1 MLEKRP
7 LLYNPS
13 PILQLILFFAIIVIS
28 LLISLFLGLLI
39 GLPFFGIEMVG
50 NLAGGADVGIA
61 DNLNILKY
69 LQIVNQLGVFVFPAL
84 AFAFLVNRN
93 VPEYLSLD
101 RRPKL
106 FPILAGISLIFM
118 VLPFLHFLA
127 EINEMIRLPG
137 FLSGF
142 EQWMKDSEVRAT
154 ELTEAFINVKTYP
167 GFILNILMIAILPA
181 IGEEFL
187 FRGVLLRIFRDLF
200 RNVHIAIIVSAILF
214 SALHLQFY
222 GFLPRFF
229 LGVALGYIF
238 IWSGSL
244 WLPIIIHFFNNALA
258 VVVIFYL
265 NLSGRNTSID
275 EIGSSQNYFVIVLSA
290 VLVILLMLF
299 IYSYEKKQS
308 QA

>member
-1 MLEKRP
+1 MLEKHP

-13 PILQLILFFAIIVIS
+13 PILQLILFFAIIVVS

-39 GLPFFGIEMVG
+39 GLPFFGIEMVV
-50 NLAGGADVGIA
+50 NVAGGVDVGIS

-101 RRPKL
+101 RSPKL

-127 EINEMIRLPG
+127 EINEMVRLPG

-200 RNVHIAIIVSAILF
+200 RKASISSDCISEL
-214 SALHLQFY
+214 
-222 GFLPRFF
+222 
-229 LGVALGYIF
+229 
-238 IWSGSL
+238 
-244 WLPIIIHFFNNALA
+244 
-258 VVVIFYL
+258 L
-265 NLSGRNTSID
+265 NLSVKSRNNS
-275 EIGSSQNYFVIVLSA
+275 
-290 VLVILLMLF
+290 F
-299 IYSYEKKQS
+299 I
-308 QA
+308 